1 MEAPIPGK
9 RAVGVEVPNIKA
21 ATVTLHG
28 LISSSEWR
36 DVNGSLGF
44 AIGKDI
50 AGIPVVGN
58 LESMPHLLIAGQT
71 GSGKSVMINTFLTSL
86 LYRNSPS
93 DLKLILVDPKQV
105 EMALYHDIPA
115 PA

>member
-1 MEAPIPGK
+1 MLTA
-9 RAVGVEVPNIKA
+9 R
-21 ATVTLHG
+21 
-28 LISSSEWR
+28 
-36 DVNGSLGF
+36 LGF

-58 LESMPHLLIAGQT
+58 LETMPHLLIAGQT

-86 LYRNSPS
+86 LYSNSPA

-105 EMALYHDIPA
+105 EMALYHDIPHLLA
-115 PA
+115 QLLQSRKNALARLNGQLQKWNAA